1 MTKQTRE
8 PNVQT
13 GVDLLQLN
21 TFGLSSVAPL
31 FCEVKTVD
39 QLLLLSKRGFF
50 DHEMPFVLGGG
61 SNVLLSE
68 TLSLPVLRIG
78 FKGIEVI
85 ESDQKSVRV
94 EVQAGEEWHNVVRW
108 AVENQ
113 FGGLENL
120 ALIPGTAGA
129 APIQNIGAYGVEL
142 KERMEAIR
150 WMDFEGFKQ
159 HIFTPD
165 ECNFGYRDSIFKNEL
180 KGRGVVRSIIMKLTR
195 DEHQLRMDYGSLREV
210 ISAHEVENPTIKSV
224 FDAVVAVRQS
234 KLPDP
239 AEIGNAGSFFKNPV
253 ISLSQFEELKKN
265 YKNLPGFPDKEGW
278 IKVPAGWLIEAAGWK
293 GKRVGKA
300 GIWHQQAL
308 VIVNLG
314 GATASDIS
322 SLADSV
328 KEDVYKEFGILLTPE
343 VTLIQ

>member
-239 AEIGNAGSFFKNPV
+239 AEIGNAGSFFKNQIGRAHV
-253 ISLSQFEELKKN
+253 
-265 YKNLPGFPDKEGW
+265 
-278 IKVPAGWLIEAAGWK
+278 
-293 GKRVGKA
+293 
-300 GIWHQQAL
+300 
-308 VIVNLG
+308 
-314 GATASDIS
+314 
-322 SLADSV
+322 
-328 KEDVYKEFGILLTPE
+328 
-343 VTLIQ
+343 

>member
-1 MTKQTRE
+1 MTKQSRE
-8 PNVQT
+8 LQIQS
-13 GVDLLQLN
+13 GVDLKQLN

-31 FCEVKTVD
+31 FCEIETVD
-39 QLLLLSKRGFF
+39 QLQHLSKRGFF
-50 DHEMPFVLGGG
+50 DHGMPFVLGGG

-68 TLSLPVLRIG
+68 TLCLPVLRIG

-94 EVQAGEEWHNVVRW
+94 EVQAGEEWHSVVRW

-142 KERMEAIR
+142 KDRIEAVR
-150 WMDFEGFKQ
+150 WTDFEGFKQ

-180 KGRGVVRSIIMKLTR
+180 KGRGVVTSMIMKLTR
-195 DEHQLRMDYGSLREV
+195 DEHQLRMDYGSLQEV
-210 ISAHEVENPTIKSV
+210 ISAHGVENPTIESV
-224 FDAVVAVRQS
+224 FEAVVAVRQS

-239 AEIGNAGSFFKNPV
+239 AETGNAGSFFKNPV
-253 ISLSQFEELKKN
+253 ITTSHYEELKKS
-265 YKNLPGFPDKEGW
+265 YENLPGYPEKEGW
-278 IKVPAGWLIEAAGWK
+278 IKVPAGWLIEAVGWK
-293 GKRVGKA
+293 GKRAGKA
-300 GIWHQQAL
+300 GIWHKQAL

-322 SLADSV
+322 SLAGSV
-328 KEDVYKEFGILLTPE
+328 KEDVLKEFGILLTPE